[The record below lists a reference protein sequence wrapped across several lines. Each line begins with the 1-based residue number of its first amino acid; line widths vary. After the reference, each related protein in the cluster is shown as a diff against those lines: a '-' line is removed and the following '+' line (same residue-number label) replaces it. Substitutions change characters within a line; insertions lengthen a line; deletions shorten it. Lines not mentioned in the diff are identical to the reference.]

1 MAAGK
6 REGWTKVKISTDSTT
21 SKFYS
26 GIRAIPFR
34 IKFIISSIKYLLQRK
49 KYRLFFLNPAKGGL
63 LKTLWY
69 LNKIKF
75 RKNVRFKSFY
85 YLSLTIPRWPSR
97 AFDHMVSKGGLNI
110 KAAGT
115 PRKSQIDL
123 AILGISRKCL
133 YKCKHCY
140 EQFNLN
146 DQETVPLERWQQ
158 AIEELQAGG
167 VNIIAFSGGEPMLR
181 FSGLV
186 ELLESADKSLS
197 EFHIYTSGYNVT
209 PENARILKEA
219 GLHGAAVG
227 LDDVN
232 PQRYDNFRG
241 YQGAYEQAV
250 QALTSFHQAGVFP
263 YLNVCLSKELVRS
276 RDLWRLLD
284 LAKTLGAGALR
295 LLEPKPCGGYISEKA
310 ENLFSHDDHKSVS
323 EFYIKVNKHRKF
335 RHHPLVVHEAYVEKP
350 SNLGCMMGGHTHLHI
365 DSTGHVAPC
374 VFLPISFGNIL
385 DETFTDI
392 YKRMR
397 EAIPRPLP
405 KECPSLF
412 LADTIRSLKD
422 QGVTL
427 PMPYKTLEKEWSQMF
442 ESV

>member
-21 SKFYS
+21 IKFYK

-34 IKFIISSIKYLLQRK
+34 MKFIISSIKYLLQRK

-123 AILGISRKCL
+123 AILGVSRKCL

-146 DQETVPLERWQQ
+146 DQEAVPLERWQQ
-158 AIEELQAGG
+158 TIKELQAGG
-167 VNIIAFSGGEPMLR
+167 VSIIAFSGGEPMLR

-250 QALTSFHQAGVFP
+250 QAVKSFNQAGVFP

-276 RDLWRLLD
+276 GDLWRLLD
-284 LAKTLGAGALR
+284 L
-295 LLEPKPCGGYISEKA
+295 
-310 ENLFSHDDHKSVS
+310 

-397 EAIPRPLP
+397 EAIPRPLL

-427 PMPYKTLEKEWSQMF
+427 PMPYETLEKEWTQMF
-442 ESV
+442 ESA